1 MQCQG
6 REVRS
11 RTDYHLGTDRRLFQ
25 NVSVQDPQNSSENY
39 MVLGFLHGAAHRE
52 HCHYLGQSW
61 RSPLN
66 LPITQT
72 WEDRWFED
80 LRRAIPKISPR
91 ARRRNERI
99 SAELWRLSDTRM
111 AVQRE
116 PQRNQCL
123 IRDLGRKA
131 RVVLKVDRQ
140 LLAET
145 AGMEVEALLLLDPP
159 PAKEACIRIQGWY
172 HGVEERAPPQKGIP
186 LSGWPR
192 RG

>member
-1 MQCQG
+1 M
-6 REVRS
+6 
-11 RTDYHLGTDRRLFQ
+11 
-25 NVSVQDPQNSSENY
+25 
-39 MVLGFLHGAAHRE
+39 
-52 HCHYLGQSW
+52 
-61 RSPLN
+61 
-66 LPITQT
+66 
-72 WEDRWFED
+72 
-80 LRRAIPKISPR
+80 RRAIPKISPR

-172 HGVEERAPPQKGIP
+172 HGVEERAPPPERDTIEWMAAERISLYQRVPYPGRSIP
-186 LSGWPR
+186 VALTPYPVDNFIPEEEEVAWGF
-192 RG
+192 